1 MSETDK
7 IEKTLNSFLKNETTN
22 VLFMRGEWGIGKT
35 YFWESYISEKL
46 NQKEVENLA
55 YSYVSLFGVSN
66 INQLRERIQSS
77 AKIID
82 NSGSSI
88 KKIEEFANEQN
99 QVFQLLY
106 GKKARQLESKLA
118 TIIKVLNGARWGGLQ
133 LGFISE
139 FYGQYRESLIF
150 DYLVCIDDFER
161 KQNDLEVGQVM
172 GLINELSLQRKCKV
186 VVILNEE
193 KLDEENA
200 IDFKK
205 YREKTADVEVRYS
218 PSIQENILK
227 VFSGEE
233 LYFERILQIFKC
245 LGSVNIRIFKRFKWA
260 IEHIQE
266 YTNPCEDA
274 VKVEM
279 AAHLALYS
287 WAFLESD
294 QQLSLPFVKQSLG
307 SHGYMLANIYKDP
320 DDSGYTEHEKRW
332 LDEVLLNLPISEA
345 KYDENIINLIQ
356 YGYLLDEDDFIK
368 NISEENEKEKKYQY
382 RQRVKNVFEM
392 YQYSLRDNQKEIVQA
407 SHDLLAIGLQ
417 KIFFSDFSKLMT
429 LLDLLEEN
437 TDSYIEEYCQVNPDV
452 IKDIASDPSF
462 GRSNIKNKLL
472 SEKVENARIEMYEY
486 SNLDSVL
493 THITQKQS
501 HRIEQIDFLCSLSP
515 SDILD
520 WINRMNAQY
529 SGEDVNIEEQLFV
542 VKLYDAL
549 TYFRSKGQDN
559 DTNAKYRLILEN
571 LKSALKLFAKDS
583 NINRVRVQNLY
594 GIDLENQVD

>member
-1 MSETDK
+1 
-7 IEKTLNSFLKNETTN
+7 
-22 VLFMRGEWGIGKT
+22 MRGEWGIGKT